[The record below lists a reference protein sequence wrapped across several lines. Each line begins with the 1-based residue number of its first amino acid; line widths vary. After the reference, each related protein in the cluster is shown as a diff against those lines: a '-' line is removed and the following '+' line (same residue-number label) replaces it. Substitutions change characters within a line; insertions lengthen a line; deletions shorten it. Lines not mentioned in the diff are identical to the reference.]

1 MTFSRCS
8 GASRGIGLIG
18 VSALLLLSLAGPAL
32 AHPPFGMAEGSELKA
47 WQGLVSGIGHPL
59 LGPDHL
65 LFLLAI
71 GFIGLGRPVAWVLPL
86 LASGLLGAA
95 LTQVVPL
102 SADLAPLAEALV
114 SLSLAL
120 EGLIALGSL
129 PTALLLP
136 VMGLHGYLLGGT
148 IVGAEPTPL
157 FAYFFGLF
165 LGQGALLL
173 AVCFGSRR
181 WIAAIGENGRRL
193 AAGIWIGIGAA
204 FAWTALVA

>member
-1 MTFSRCS
+1 LKFSRCS

-32 AHPPFGMAEGSELKA
+32 AHHPFGMAEGAGLNA

-86 LASGLLGAA
+86 LATGLLGAA

-129 PTALLLP
+129 PTAP
-136 VMGLHGYLLGGT
+136 
-148 IVGAEPTPL
+148 A
-157 FAYFFGLF
+157 
-165 LGQGALLL
+165 
-173 AVCFGSRR
+173 
-181 WIAAIGENGRRL
+181 
-193 AAGIWIGIGAA
+193 AAGDGAA
-204 FAWTALVA
+204 WVSARWHDCGGRTHAVVRLFPRTVSRPGSSAARRVPGLEALDRRNR

>member
-1 MTFSRCS
+1 MNLSRFS

-18 VSALLLLSLAGPAL
+18 GSALLLLSLAAPAL
-32 AHPPFGMAEGSELKA
+32 AHHPFGMPEGSDLNA
-47 WQGLVSGIGHPL
+47 WQGLMSGIGHPL

-71 GFIGLGRPVAWVLPL
+71 GFIGLRRPVAWVLPL
-86 LASGLLGAA
+86 LAMGLLGASLSLA
-95 LTQVVPL
+95 LPL
-102 SADLAPLAEALV
+102 ASDLQPMAEALV
-114 SLSLAL
+114 ALSLAL
-120 EGLIALGSL
+120 EGLIALGCL
-129 PTALLLP
+129 PSALLLP
-136 VMGLHGYLLGGT
+136 VMGCHGYLLGGMV
-148 IVGAEPTPL
+148 VGAEATPL
-157 FAYFFGLF
+157 FAYFLGLF

-173 AVCFGSRR
+173 AVCLGSRR